1 MLDVM
6 RRNAQSW
13 LIKAIFAVI
22 IVVFVLFWTE
32 PGQKGV
38 GLEVVA
44 TVDGSKITL
53 SEYRRSYENLVNIY
67 RSVYREGLSEE
78 IIKMLKLKEK
88 ALDSIIDS
96 RLLLKEA
103 DNLGLNVSNV
113 ELADSI
119 SKYPAFQKE
128 NSFDK
133 GQYLAVLKANRLTPE
148 EFEEGQRRSMLVGK
162 VEGLIKEGSK
172 TSDDE
177 AWDAYVRQR
186 EKVNIELIKVE
197 PKDFLKDAKVSED
210 EAREY
215 FSKNKETLK
224 LSNYEEA
231 KEKIYTSLATKKA
244 EEMAFKKGE
253 ELLKGLK
260 EGKVNISISRL
271 PYKALETGLF
281 GRGGGVPK
289 AGGSEEANR
298 AAFSLT
304 RKAPYPAKP
313 FSINGAAY
321 IMRFKERVEADREGL
336 KTEEE
341 AIRMR
346 LTQQK
351 GEEALKSWL
360 KIARTKVKT
369 KIYDEFLQ

>member
-6 RRNAQSW
+6 RKHAQSW
-13 LIKAIFAVI
+13 LIKGVFAII

-53 SEYRRSYENLVNIY
+53 SEYRRSYENLMNIY

-78 IIKMLKLKEK
+78 VIKMLKLREK

-103 DNLGLNVSNV
+103 DNLGLNVSNA

-119 SKYPAFQKE
+119 SRYPAFQKE

-133 GQYLAVLKANRLTPE
+133 GLYLAVLKANRLTPA
-148 EFEEGQRRSMLVGK
+148 EFEEGQRRNLIVGK
-162 VEGLIKEGSK
+162 IEGLIKEGVRV
-172 TSDDE
+172 SDDE
-177 AWDAYVRQR
+177 VKEAYAGQ
-186 EKVNIELIKVE
+186 I
-197 PKDFLKDAKVSED
+197 
-210 EAREY
+210 
-215 FSKNKETLK
+215 KET
-224 LSNYEEA
+224 
-231 KEKIYTSLATKKA
+231 
-244 EEMAFKKGE
+244 KGPGAGKP
-253 ELLKGLK
+253 ELRPG
-260 EGKVNISISRL
+260 ED
-271 PYKALETGLF
+271 A
-281 GRGGGVPK
+281 
-289 AGGSEEANR
+289 
-298 AAFSLT
+298 
-304 RKAPYPAKP
+304 
-313 FSINGAAY
+313 
-321 IMRFKERVEADREGL
+321 IM
-336 KTEEE
+336 T
-341 AIRMR
+341 R

>member
-6 RRNAQSW
+6 RRHAQSW
-13 LIKAIFAVI
+13 LIKGIFAVI
-22 IVVFVLFWTE
+22 IVVFILFWTE

-53 SEYRRSYENLVNIY
+53 SEYRRSYENLLNVY
-67 RSVYREGLSEE
+67 RNFYREGLSEE

-88 ALDSIIDS
+88 ALDSIIDN
-96 RLLLKEA
+96 RLILKEA
-103 DNLGLNVSNV
+103 DNLGLNVSNA

-128 NSFDK
+128 NAFDK

-148 EFEEGQRRSMLVGK
+148 EFEEGQRRNILVGK

-177 AWDAYVRQR
+177 VLDTYVRQR
-186 EKVNIELIKVE
+186 EKVNVELVKVE
-197 PKDFLKDAKVSED
+197 PKEFLKDVTVSED
-210 EAREY
+210 DAKDY

-224 LSNYEEA
+224 ASNYEEA
-231 KEKIYTSLATKKA
+231 KEKIHASLAMKKA

-253 ELLKGLK
+253 ELLRGLK
-260 EGKVNISISRL
+260 EGKVNFSRL
-271 PYKALETGLF
+271 PSKPIETGLF
-281 GRGGGVPK
+281 GKGGGVPK
-289 AGGSEEANR
+289 AGLSEEANR

-304 RKAPYPAKP
+304 KGTPYPAKP
-313 FSINGAAY
+313 FSINGAVY
-321 IMRFKERVEADREGL
+321 IMKFKEHVEADREGL
-336 KTEEE
+336 KAEEE
-341 AIRMR
+341 MIRTR

>member
-6 RRNAQSW
+6 RKHAQSW
-13 LIKAIFAVI
+13 LIKGVFAII
-22 IVVFVLFWTE
+22 IVVFILFWTE

-53 SEYRRSYENLVNIY
+53 SEYRRSYDNLMNIY

-78 IIKMLKLKEK
+78 VIKMLKLREK

-103 DNLGLNVSNV
+103 DNLGLNVSNT

-119 SKYPAFQKE
+119 SRYPAFQKE

-133 GQYLAVLKANRLTPE
+133 GLYLAVLKANRLTPE
-148 EFEEGQRRSMLVGK
+148 EFEEGQRRNLIVGK
-162 VEGLIKEGSK
+162 VESLIKEGSK
-172 TSDDE
+172 VSDDE
-177 AWDAYVRQR
+177 IWNAYVRQK
-186 EKVNIELIKVE
+186 EKVNVELIKVE
-197 PKDFLKDAKVSED
+197 SKEFLKDVNVSED
-210 EAREY
+210 EAKDY

-224 LSNYEEA
+224 TSNYEEA
-231 KEKIYTSLATKKA
+231 KEKIHTALAVKKA
-244 EEMAFKKGE
+244 EESASKKGE

-260 EGKVNISISRL
+260 DGKLNFSRL
-271 PYKALETGLF
+271 PYKPVETGLF

-298 AAFSLT
+298 TAFSLS
-304 RKAPYPAKP
+304 KEAPYPAKP

-321 IMRFKERVEADREGL
+321 IMRFKERVDADKEGL

-341 AIRMR
+341 AVRTR
-346 LTQQK
+346 LAQQK

-360 KIARTKVKT
+360 KIARAKVKT

>member
-6 RRNAQSW
+6 RRHAQSW
-13 LIKAIFAVI
+13 LIKGIFAII
-22 IVVFVLFWTE
+22 IVVFILFWTE

-44 TVDGSKITL
+44 TVDGSKVTL

-67 RSVYREGLSEE
+67 RSVYREGLSED

-103 DNLGLNVSNV
+103 DNLGLNVSNA
-113 ELADSI
+113 ELTDSI
-119 SKYPAFQKE
+119 SRYPAFQKE

-172 TSDDE
+172 ASDDE
-177 AWDAYVRQR
+177 VWDAYVRQR

-197 PKDFLKDAKVSED
+197 PKDFLKDVKVSED
-210 EAREY
+210 EARDY

-231 KEKIYTSLATKKA
+231 KEKVHTSLAMKKA
-244 EEMAFKKGE
+244 EEMALKKAE
-253 ELLKGLK
+253 ELLKGLR
-260 EGKVNISISRL
+260 EGKLNISRL
-271 PYKALETGLF
+271 PYKPLETGLF

-289 AGGSEEANR
+289 AGGSEDANR

-304 RKAPYPAKP
+304 REAPYPAKP
-313 FSINGAAY
+313 YSINGAAY
-321 IMRFKERVEADREGL
+321 IMRFKERLEADREGL
-336 KTEEE
+336 KAEEE
-341 AIRMR
+341 AIRTR

-351 GEEALKSWL
+351 GEDALKSWF